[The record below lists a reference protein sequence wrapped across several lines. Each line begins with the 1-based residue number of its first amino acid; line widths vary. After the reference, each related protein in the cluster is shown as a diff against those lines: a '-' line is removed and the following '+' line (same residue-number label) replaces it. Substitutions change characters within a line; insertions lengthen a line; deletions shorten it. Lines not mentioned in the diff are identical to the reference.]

1 MNVCLHMYVHCSM
14 TMDAT
19 LFIFMLFVIVM
30 PILIG
35 YMELIL
41 VALA

>member
-1 MNVCLHMYVHCSM
+1 MNVCLHMSVHCSV
-14 TMDAT
+14 DST

-30 PILIG
+30 SGFIE

-41 VALA
+41 V